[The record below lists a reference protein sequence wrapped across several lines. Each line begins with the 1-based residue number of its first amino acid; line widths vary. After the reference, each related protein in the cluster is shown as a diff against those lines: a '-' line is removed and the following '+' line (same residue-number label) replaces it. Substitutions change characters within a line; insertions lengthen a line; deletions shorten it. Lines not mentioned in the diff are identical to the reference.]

1 MDCIVHGVAKS
12 WTQLSKHHFQLAL
25 EDFWISDL
33 QSCKSLEHEA
43 FVQTFTQLNSCGAS
57 IPVGSPVPI
66 LSLSVLCR
74 LLGAACW
81 GYKRQFRCLEENTK
95 NVTYR
100 GPCLFTL
107 IKWGNNLNISILCCD
122 EAGGEQVHIY
132 AAVAV
137 GRTQEWVSLAV
148 CTNGLDGVCV
158 FSFYYL
164 ISQFYPKGIIQR
176 KKKKSTHLWKC
187 PLNHD
192 FFFFYFGL

>member
-1 MDCIVHGVAKS
+1 MAQLEKNPAAMWETWVRFLGQEDPLEKGKATHLQYSGLKNSMDCIVHGVAKS

-74 LLGAACW
+74 LLRAACW

-95 NVTYR
+95 NVKYR
-100 GPCLFTL
+100 EPCLFTL
-107 IKWGNNLNISILCCD
+107 IK
-122 EAGGEQVHIY
+122 
-132 AAVAV
+132 
-137 GRTQEWVSLAV
+137 
-148 CTNGLDGVCV
+148 
-158 FSFYYL
+158 
-164 ISQFYPKGIIQR
+164 
-176 KKKKSTHLWKC
+176 
-187 PLNHD
+187 
-192 FFFFYFGL
+192 